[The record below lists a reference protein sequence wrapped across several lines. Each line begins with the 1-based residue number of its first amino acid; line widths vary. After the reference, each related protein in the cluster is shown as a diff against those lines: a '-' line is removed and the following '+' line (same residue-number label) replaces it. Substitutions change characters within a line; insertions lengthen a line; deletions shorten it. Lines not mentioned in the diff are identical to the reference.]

1 MKRNNLLEL
10 GVGIFMLAGI
20 LGLVC
25 LGLRVSGLGVGVPND
40 TFTLTANF
48 ANIGGLRPQS
58 KVTMSGVR
66 VGKVTDIQLDPKWF
80 DAKVTMELDS
90 EYDGKLSN
98 DTTAAILTSGLLGEQ
113 YIGLTVGGAPE
124 MLHDGDVIHDTQQ
137 ALVLEELIQQFVSNM
152 AN

>member
-20 LGLVC
+20 LGLVF

-124 MLHDGDVIHDTQQ
+124 MLRDGDVIHDTQQ

>member
-1 MKRNNLLEL
+1 MKRNSLLEL

-20 LGLVC
+20 LGLVF

-40 TFTLTANF
+40 TFTLNANF
-48 ANIGGLRPQS
+48 SNIGGLRPNA
-58 KVTMSGVR
+58 KVTMAGVR
-66 VGKVTDIQLDPKWF
+66 VGKVTDIELDPKWF
-80 DAKVTMELDS
+80 DAKVIMELDS
-90 EYDGKLSN
+90 EYDGKLSE

-113 YIGLTVGGAPE
+113 YIGLTVGGAPDT
-124 MLHDGDVIHDTQQ
+124 LHDGDVIRDTQQ